1 MRKSL
6 CIAVIGV
13 VGIIFW
19 ASKGPQAEDV
29 KPIPTVTQTD
39 EIHVSMAKKFERSQ
53 DIMKG
58 LVTSDFQLLKS
69 AATSLKQ
76 ISLKAPKTVDGDPID
91 NELYDHFKLEFLRL
105 TTQLEEMA
113 KEENLEGAAYAYQ
126 NLTANCLA
134 CHSYLTGQ

>member
-6 CIAVIGV
+6 CITAIAIVGV
-13 VGIIFW
+13 TFW
-19 ASKGPQAEDV
+19 TVSGPRAQDV

-39 EIHVSMAKKFERSQ
+39 EIHQSMAKKFERSQ
-53 DIMKG
+53 DNMKG
-58 LVTSDFQLLKS
+58 LVNSDFQLLKS
-69 AATSLKQ
+69 AATLLKQ